1 MTKIANICQVWI
13 ISPPGREEEQKL
25 TKNVKLNTLSPYLCA
40 ERTRE
45 RHGVPVTRGD
55 GVHVQGVG
63 HVSEGV
69 QPDHLVLGEGQLLDQ
84 AEQDQGGDHGGITVT
99 CQHFSSGHKLG
110 QLMSPRAMYYVS
122 RCHI

>member
-1 MTKIANICQVWI
+1 MNIHLF
-13 ISPPGREEEQKL
+13 S
-25 TKNVKLNTLSPYLCA
+25 SYLCA
-40 ERTRE
+40 EGTRE
-45 RHGVPVTRGD
+45 RHGVPVTRGHS
-55 GVHVQGVG
+55 VHVEGVW

-84 AEQDQGGDHGGITVT
+84 AEQHQGGDHGDGQRWVT
-99 CQHFSSGHKLG
+99 CQHFSSGHKVG